1 LTKEETSDR
10 YRTEKDYLE
19 IVEAVITSV
28 QKARALGELASMLD
42 EPFRVWIFNNDHR
55 YEAAEFAILSEDEQQ
70 HSVRLRTEADRT
82 VFVRT
87 RVALRRIIAESI
99 GVSPRDVVFRRNEW
113 GKLVLAGATAS
124 DIEFSVSHAK
134 GLSVIALAHGR
145 CVGVDIER
153 HRAFPDK
160 LRIAA
165 DVFGADV
172 AVPLSAVDD
181 DVQDYLFLQMW
192 TAGEAF
198 VKARGTGFAG
208 MNGKVPV
215 SLSRLRPS
223 QSGELPHVILNDRRP
238 GTIGWTLK
246 HLSLPSG
253 FVGHV
258 VFGELPLTRHEAS
271 RHEMP
276 TSVGRALS

>member
-1 LTKEETSDR
+1 MIKEETSDP
-10 YRTEKDYLE
+10 YRIEHDYLE
-19 IVEAVITSV
+19 NIKAAITGV
-28 QKARALGELASMLD
+28 QKAWALGELANMLD

-55 YEAAEFAILSEDEQQ
+55 FEAAEFAILSEEEQQ
-70 HSVRLRTEADRT
+70 HSVRHRTEADRT

-87 RVALRRIIAESI
+87 RVALRRIIADAI
-99 GVSPRDVVFRRNEW
+99 GVSPRDVMIRRNEW
-113 GKLVLAGATAS
+113 GKLVLAGATAR
-124 DIEFSVSHAK
+124 DIEFSVSHAT

-153 HRAFPDK
+153 YRVFPDK

-172 AVPLSAVDD
+172 AVQLSAVDD
-181 DVQDYLFLQMW
+181 DVQDYLFLEMW

-198 VKARGTGFAG
+198 VKAQGTGFAG
-208 MNGKVPV
+208 MNGKIPV
-215 SLSRLRPS
+215 SLSHRGLS
-223 QSGELPHVILNDRRP
+223 HSGELPHVVLNDCRP
-238 GTIGWTLK
+238 GTIGLTLK
-246 HLSLPSG
+246 HLSLPAG

-258 VFGELPLTRHEAS
+258 VFGDLPLTQHEAI

-276 TSVGRALS
+276 ASVGRALG